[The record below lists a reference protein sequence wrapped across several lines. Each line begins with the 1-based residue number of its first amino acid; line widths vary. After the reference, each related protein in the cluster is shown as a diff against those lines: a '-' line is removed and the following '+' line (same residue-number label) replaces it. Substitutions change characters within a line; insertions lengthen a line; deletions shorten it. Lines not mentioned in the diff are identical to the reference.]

1 MDKGRKAWRKL
12 ESLKGLHDERERREK
27 GEHKLRR
34 EMEHKN
40 ESAYKW
46 GLALLK

>member
-1 MDKGRKAWRKL
+1 MDKGRKAWKL
-12 ESLKGLHDERERREK
+12 EGLHDEREKREK

-40 ESAYKW
+40 ERAYKW
-46 GLALLK
+46 GPSLLK